1 MVSMIHQ
8 KCSVVKQKCIIND
21 IRWFGAVVLSNV
33 RREDSAM
40 KKPRTQHSTDILPGL
55 ERMMDSMTRSE
66 IRIAKRL
73 LASPTDFVRSSVRAV
88 AADLGVSEPTILRF
102 CRAIGCEGFKD
113 LKFRLIQELALT
125 QAMSDQAVRATKAA
139 AAGEL
144 ATRDKDPDED
154 RVFATIIEALTST
167 RDSLRYQDLQRSAQA
182 IIKAR
187 RVVVYGIGGS
197 SATLAAE
204 AHNRLFRF
212 NIPIMVFTDG
222 YTQRMSAAIM
232 GEGDVAL
239 FISSTGRP
247 RELQESLELAK
258 YYKAT
263 CIAITDKDTPLGRD
277 ADICLHVGLAAVGA
291 EEFQPNPMR
300 FAQLFVIDRLA
311 HAVAAAMGE
320 QAHLALRKMRG
331 SVAWL
336 HGIAPQQP
344 IGD

>member
-1 MVSMIHQ
+1 
-8 KCSVVKQKCIIND
+8 
-21 IRWFGAVVLSNV
+21 
-33 RREDSAM
+33 M
-40 KKPRTQHSTDILPGL
+40 KKTRAQEADILPRL

-73 LASPTDFVRSSVRAV
+73 LEAPSEFVRSSVRGI

-102 CRAIGCEGFKD
+102 CRAVGCEGFKD

-125 QAMSDQAVRATKAA
+125 QAMTDLTPRATRAA
-139 AAGEL
+139 VTSEPPTGAKEPG
-144 ATRDKDPDED
+144 PD
-154 RVFATIIEALTST
+154 RVFETIIDALTRTHDTLLYKDVISA
-167 RDSLRYQDLQRSAQA
+167 AQA
-182 IIKAR
+182 VAKAG
-187 RVVVYGIGGS
+187 RVVVYGTGGS

-204 AHNRLFRF
+204 AHIRLFRF

-222 YTQRMSAAIM
+222 YTQRMSAAILS
-232 GEGDVAL
+232 EGDVAL

-277 ADICLHVGLAAVGA
+277 ADICLHVGLAAAGA

-300 FAQLFVIDRLA
+300 FAQLYVIDRLA
-311 HAVAAAMGE
+311 HAVAGVVGE
-320 QAHLALRKMRG
+320 RAHVALRKMRG

>member
-1 MVSMIHQ
+1 
-8 KCSVVKQKCIIND
+8 
-21 IRWFGAVVLSNV
+21 
-33 RREDSAM
+33 M
-40 KKPRTQHSTDILPGL
+40 KKTRAQESADILPRL

-66 IRIAKRL
+66 IKIAKRL
-73 LASPTDFVRSSVRAV
+73 LASPNEFVRSSVRGV

-102 CRAIGCEGFKD
+102 CRAVGCEGFKD

-125 QAMSDQAVRATKAA
+125 QAMSDQSQRASRP
-139 AAGEL
+139 AGSSEL
-144 ATRDKDPDED
+144 ATRDKDPQGD
-154 RVFATIIEALTST
+154 RVFDTIIEALTRT
-167 RDSLRYQDLQRSAQA
+167 RDTLPYKDLLSSAQA
-182 IIKAR
+182 IAKAG

-204 AHNRLFRF
+204 AHIRLFRL

-222 YTQRMSAAIM
+222 YTQRMSAAIL

-263 CIAITDKDTPLGRD
+263 CIAITDKDSPLGRD

-291 EEFQPNPMR
+291 EEIQPSPMR

-311 HAVAAAMGE
+311 YAVAAIVGE
-320 QAHLALRKMRG
+320 QAHLALRRMRG

>member
-1 MVSMIHQ
+1 M
-8 KCSVVKQKCIIND
+8 KQT
-21 IRWFGAVVLSNV
+21 RATS
-33 RREDSAM
+33 DSA
-40 KKPRTQHSTDILPGL
+40 DILPRL
-55 ERMMDSMTRSE
+55 KRMMDSMTRSE
-66 IRIAKRL
+66 VKIAKRL
-73 LASPTDFVRSSVRAV
+73 LASPNDFVRSSVRTV
-88 AADLGVSEPTILRF
+88 ASDLGVSEPTILRF

-113 LKFRLIQELALT
+113 LKFRLIQELALS
-125 QAMSDQAVRATKAA
+125 QAISDQAERGSKSVSASEIGTA
-139 AAGEL
+139 
-144 ATRDKDPDED
+144 DPNDD
-154 RVFATIIEALTST
+154 RVFATIIEALTRT
-167 RDSLRYQDLQRSAQA
+167 RDTLVNKDILSGAQA
-182 IIKAR
+182 IAKAR

-204 AHNRLFRF
+204 AHNRLFRL

-222 YTQRMSAAIM
+222 YTQRMAAAILN
-232 GEGDVAL
+232 EGDVAL

-263 CIAITDKDTPLGRD
+263 CIAITDKDSPLGRD
-277 ADICLHVGLAAVGA
+277 ADICLHVGLAASGP
-291 EEFQPNPMR
+291 EEIQPNPMR

-311 HAVAAAMGE
+311 YAVAAVVGE
-320 QAHLALRKMRG
+320 QAHIALRKMRG

>member
-1 MVSMIHQ
+1 
-8 KCSVVKQKCIIND
+8 
-21 IRWFGAVVLSNV
+21 
-33 RREDSAM
+33 M
-40 KKPRTQHSTDILPGL
+40 KKTRAQDRRTPESADILPRL

-66 IRIAKRL
+66 IRIARKL
-73 LASPTDFVRSSVRAV
+73 LESPSDFVRSSVRSI
-88 AADLGVSEPTILRF
+88 AADLEVSEPTILRF
-102 CRAIGCEGFKD
+102 CRAVGCEGFKD

-125 QAMSDQAVRATKAA
+125 QAMSDQAARTTKATTHVS
-139 AAGEL
+139 EL
-144 ATRDKDPDED
+144 PSSAKDLNDD
-154 RVFATIIEALTST
+154 RVFETIIEALTRT
-167 RDSLRYQDLQRSAQA
+167 RETLSNKDLLSSAQA
-182 IIKAR
+182 IAKAG

-197 SATLAAE
+197 SAALAAE

-222 YTQRMSAAIM
+222 YTQRMSSAILS
-232 GEGDVAL
+232 EGDVAL

-277 ADICLHVGLAAVGA
+277 ADICLHVGLQVAGA

-311 HAVAAAMGE
+311 HAVAAVVGE
-320 QAHLALRKMRG
+320 RAHVALRRMRG

>member
-1 MVSMIHQ
+1 
-8 KCSVVKQKCIIND
+8 
-21 IRWFGAVVLSNV
+21 
-33 RREDSAM
+33 M
-40 KKPRTQHSTDILPGL
+40 KKTRAQEPTDILPRL

-73 LASPTDFVRSSVRAV
+73 LASPSEFVRSSVRSI
-88 AADLGVSEPTILRF
+88 AADLGVSEPTILRL
-102 CRAIGCEGFKD
+102 CRAVGCEGFKD
-113 LKFRLIQELALT
+113 LKFRLIKELALT
-125 QAMSDQAVRATKAA
+125 QAMTDLTPRATRAA
-139 AAGEL
+139 VTSEAPAGAREPAA
-144 ATRDKDPDED
+144 D
-154 RVFATIIEALTST
+154 RVFETIIDALTRT
-167 RDSLRYQDLQRSAQA
+167 RETLMYKDVVSAAQA
-182 IIKAR
+182 IAKAG

-197 SATLAAE
+197 SAALAAE

-222 YTQRMSAAIM
+222 YTQRMSAAILS
-232 GEGDVAL
+232 EGDVAL

-291 EEFQPNPMR
+291 EEIQPNPMR

-311 HAVAAAMGE
+311 YAVAAVVGE
-320 QAHLALRKMRG
+320 RAHLALRKMRG

-336 HGIAPQQP
+336 HGITPQQP

>member
-1 MVSMIHQ
+1 VT
-8 KCSVVKQKCIIND
+8 
-21 IRWFGAVVLSNV
+21 
-33 RREDSAM
+33 M
-40 KKPRTQHSTDILPGL
+40 KKTRPQESVDILPRL

-66 IRIAKRL
+66 IRIARRL
-73 LASPTDFVRSSVRAV
+73 LESPSEFVRSSVRGI

-102 CRAIGCEGFKD
+102 CRAVGCEGFKD

-125 QAMSDQAVRATKAA
+125 QAMTDLTPRAAKAA
-139 AAGEL
+139 MSAAEL
-144 ATRDKDPDED
+144 PAGAKSPSDD
-154 RVFATIIEALTST
+154 RVFETIIDALTRT
-167 RDSLRYQDLQRSAQA
+167 RETLSQKDLVSAAQA
-182 IIKAR
+182 IAKAG

-197 SATLAAE
+197 SAVLAAE
-204 AHNRLFRF
+204 AHIRLFRF
-212 NIPIMVFTDG
+212 NIPIMVFTDS
-222 YTQRMSAAIM
+222 YTQRMSAAILS
-232 GEGDVAL
+232 EGDVAL

-277 ADICLHVGLAAVGA
+277 ADICLHVGLAAAGA

-300 FAQLFVIDRLA
+300 FAQLYVIDRLA
-311 HAVAAAMGE
+311 HAVAGVVGE
-320 QAHLALRKMRG
+320 RAHVALRKMRG

>member
-1 MVSMIHQ
+1 
-8 KCSVVKQKCIIND
+8 
-21 IRWFGAVVLSNV
+21 
-33 RREDSAM
+33 M
-40 KKPRTQHSTDILPGL
+40 KKTRAQETADILPRL

-66 IRIAKRL
+66 IRIARKL
-73 LASPTDFVRSSVRAV
+73 LESPSEFVRSSVRGL

-102 CRAIGCEGFKD
+102 CRAVGCEGFKD

-125 QAMSDQAVRATKAA
+125 QAMNDQAARVARPVGAIEPATGAK
-139 AAGEL
+139 L
-144 ATRDKDPDED
+144 PNDD
-154 RVFATIIEALTST
+154 RVFETIIDALTRT
-167 RDSLRYQDLQRSAQA
+167 RETLSNKDVASAAQA
-182 IIKAR
+182 IAKAG

-197 SATLAAE
+197 SAALAAE

-222 YTQRMSAAIM
+222 YTQRMSAAILS
-232 GEGDVAL
+232 EGDVAL

-277 ADICLHVGLAAVGA
+277 ADICLHVGLQAAGV

-300 FAQLFVIDRLA
+300 FAQLYVIDRLA
-311 HAVAAAMGE
+311 HAVAGVVGE
-320 QAHLALRKMRG
+320 RAHVALRKMRG

>member
-1 MVSMIHQ
+1 
-8 KCSVVKQKCIIND
+8 
-21 IRWFGAVVLSNV
+21 
-33 RREDSAM
+33 M
-40 KKPRTQHSTDILPGL
+40 KKARTQESADILPRL

-73 LASPTDFVRSSVRAV
+73 LASPNEFVRSSVRSV

-102 CRAIGCEGFKD
+102 CRAVGCEGFKD

-125 QAMSDQAVRATKAA
+125 QAMSDQTVRATKQ
-139 AAGEL
+139 AGSSEPV
-144 ATRDKDPDED
+144 TRDKDPEGD
-154 RVFATIIEALTST
+154 RVFDTIIDALTST
-167 RDSLRYQDLQRSAQA
+167 RDTLHYKDLLSSAQA
-182 IIKAR
+182 IAKAG
-187 RVVVYGIGGS
+187 RVLVYGIGGS

-204 AHNRLFRF
+204 AHNRLFRL

-222 YTQRMSAAIM
+222 YTQRMSAAILN
-232 GEGDVAL
+232 EGDVAL

-258 YYKAT
+258 YYRAT
-263 CIAITDKDTPLGRD
+263 CIAITDKDSPLGRD

-291 EEFQPNPMR
+291 EEIQPSPMR

-311 HAVAAAMGE
+311 YAVASVVGE
-320 QAHLALRKMRG
+320 KAHVALRRMRG

>member
-1 MVSMIHQ
+1 
-8 KCSVVKQKCIIND
+8 
-21 IRWFGAVVLSNV
+21 
-33 RREDSAM
+33 M
-40 KKPRTQHSTDILPGL
+40 KKTRAQENVDILPRL

-66 IRIAKRL
+66 IRIAKKL
-73 LASPTDFVRSSVRAV
+73 LESPSEFVRSSVRAI

-102 CRAIGCEGFKD
+102 CRAVGCEGFKD

-125 QAMSDQAVRATKAA
+125 QAMTDQAARAVRPPSTSEMATGA
-139 AAGEL
+139 
-144 ATRDKDPDED
+144 KDPNGD
-154 RVFATIIEALTST
+154 RVFETIIEALTRT
-167 RDSLRYQDLQRSAQA
+167 RDTLSNKDLQSCAQA
-182 IIKAR
+182 IAKAG

-197 SATLAAE
+197 SAALAAE

-222 YTQRMSAAIM
+222 YTQRMSAAILS
-232 GEGDVAL
+232 EGDVAL

-277 ADICLHVGLAAVGA
+277 ADICLHVGLQVTGA

-311 HAVAAAMGE
+311 HAVAGVVGE
-320 QAHLALRKMRG
+320 RAHVALRKMRG

>member
-1 MVSMIHQ
+1 
-8 KCSVVKQKCIIND
+8 
-21 IRWFGAVVLSNV
+21 
-33 RREDSAM
+33 M
-40 KKPRTQHSTDILPGL
+40 KKTRAQERRTPESADILPRL

-66 IRIAKRL
+66 IRIAKKL
-73 LASPTDFVRSSVRAV
+73 LESPSDFVRSSVRAI
-88 AADLGVSEPTILRF
+88 AADLEVSEPTILRF
-102 CRAIGCEGFKD
+102 CRAVGCEGFKD

-125 QAMSDQAVRATKAA
+125 QAMNDQAARTTKAA
-139 AAGEL
+139 AHASEL
-144 ATRDKDPDED
+144 PSSAKDLNDD
-154 RVFATIIEALTST
+154 RVFETIIEALTRT
-167 RDSLRYQDLQRSAQA
+167 RETLSNKDLLSSAQA
-182 IIKAR
+182 IAKAG

-197 SATLAAE
+197 SAALALE

-222 YTQRMSAAIM
+222 YTQRMSSAIL

-277 ADICLHVGLAAVGA
+277 ADICLHVGLQVAGA

-311 HAVAAAMGE
+311 HAVAAVVGE
-320 QAHLALRKMRG
+320 RAHVALRRMRG

>member
-1 MVSMIHQ
+1 MKCRSCVVPGVIVSLRTQ
-8 KCSVVKQKCIIND
+8 KCSTSKQMP
-21 IRWFGAVVLSNV
+21 
-33 RREDSAM
+33 M
-40 KKPRTQHSTDILPGL
+40 KKTRTQESTDILPRL

-73 LASPTDFVRSSVRAV
+73 LASPNEFVRSSVRAI
-88 AADLGVSEPTILRF
+88 AAELEVSEPTILRF
-102 CRAIGCEGFKD
+102 CRAVGCEGFKD
-113 LKFRLIQELALT
+113 LKFRLIQELALS
-125 QAMSDQAVRATKAA
+125 QAISDQAVRATKPVGQSEPGA
-139 AAGEL
+139 
-144 ATRDKDPDED
+144 RDKDPEGD
-154 RVFATIIEALTST
+154 RIFDTIIEALTRT
-167 RDSLRYQDLQRSAQA
+167 RDSLHYKDLLSSAQA
-182 IIKAR
+182 IAKAG

-204 AHNRLFRF
+204 AHNRLFRL

-222 YTQRMSAAIM
+222 YTQRMSAAILS
-232 GEGDVAL
+232 EGDVAL

-291 EEFQPNPMR
+291 EEIQPNPMR

-311 HAVAAAMGE
+311 YAVAAAMGE
-320 QAHLALRKMRG
+320 EAHLALRRMRG

>member
-1 MVSMIHQ
+1 MFN
-8 KCSVVKQKCIIND
+8 VKTD
-21 IRWFGAVVLSNV
+21 R
-33 RREDSAM
+33 AM
-40 KKPRTQHSTDILPGL
+40 KKTRNQETTDILPRL

-73 LASPTDFVRSSVRAV
+73 LESPSDFVRSSVRAI
-88 AADLGVSEPTILRF
+88 AAELEVSEPTILRF
-102 CRAIGCEGFKD
+102 CRAVGCEGFKD

-125 QAMSDQAVRATKAA
+125 QAMSDQAARVAKPVSSSDAA
-139 AAGEL
+139 SGGA
-144 ATRDKDPDED
+144 KDPNDD
-154 RVFATIIEALTST
+154 RVFDTIIEALTRT
-167 RDSLRYQDLQRSAQA
+167 RDTLLYKDLLSSAQA
-182 IIKAR
+182 IAKAG

-197 SATLAAE
+197 SAALAAE

-222 YTQRMSAAIM
+222 YTQRMSAAIL

-277 ADICLHVGLAAVGA
+277 ADICLHVGLQVAGA

-311 HAVAAAMGE
+311 HAVAGIVGE
-320 QAHLALRKMRG
+320 RAHLALRRMRG

>member
-1 MVSMIHQ
+1 M
-8 KCSVVKQKCIIND
+8 N
-21 IRWFGAVVLSNV
+21 
-33 RREDSAM
+33 
-40 KKPRTQHSTDILPGL
+40 KPRTAPERDDILPRLEGL
-55 ERMMDSMTRSE
+55 MDSMTRSE
-66 IRIAKRL
+66 VRIAKRI
-73 LASPTDFVRSSVRAV
+73 LAAPDDFVRSSVRAV

-113 LKFRLIQELALT
+113 LKFRLIQELALS
-125 QAMSDQAVRATKAA
+125 QAISDQSARATKHAGIAKAEGAA
-139 AAGEL
+139 TPG
-144 ATRDKDPDED
+144 ATDKDPDND
-154 RVFATIIEALTST
+154 RVFDTIIEALTRT
-167 RDSLRYQDLQRSAQA
+167 RDSLVYKDLLSSAQA
-182 IIKAR
+182 IAKAG

-197 SATLAAE
+197 SAALATE
-204 AHNRLFRF
+204 AHNRLFRL

-222 YTQRMSAAIM
+222 YTQRMSAAILR
-232 GEGDVAL
+232 EGDVAL
-239 FISSTGRP
+239 FLSSTGRP

-263 CIAITDKDTPLGRD
+263 CIAITDKDSPLGRD
-277 ADICLHVGLAAVGA
+277 ADICLHVGLAASGV

-311 HAVAAAMGE
+311 YAVAALLGE
-320 QAHLALRKMRG
+320 EAHLALRRMRG

>member
-1 MVSMIHQ
+1 
-8 KCSVVKQKCIIND
+8 
-21 IRWFGAVVLSNV
+21 
-33 RREDSAM
+33 M
-40 KKPRTQHSTDILPGL
+40 KKTRAQERRTPESADILPRL

-66 IRIAKRL
+66 IRIAKKL
-73 LASPTDFVRSSVRAV
+73 LESPSDFVRSSVRAI
-88 AADLGVSEPTILRF
+88 AADLEVSEPTILRF
-102 CRAIGCEGFKD
+102 CRAVGCEGFKD

-125 QAMSDQAVRATKAA
+125 QAMNDQAARTTKAA
-139 AAGEL
+139 AHVSEL
-144 ATRDKDPDED
+144 PSGAKDLNDD
-154 RVFATIIEALTST
+154 RVFETIIEALTRT
-167 RDSLRYQDLQRSAQA
+167 RETLSNKDLLISAQA
-182 IIKAR
+182 IAKAG

-197 SATLAAE
+197 SAALALE

-222 YTQRMSAAIM
+222 YTQRMSSAIL

-277 ADICLHVGLAAVGA
+277 ADICLHVGLQVAGA

-311 HAVAAAMGE
+311 HAVAAVVGDR
-320 QAHLALRKMRG
+320 AHVALRRMRG